1 MYVRGV
7 LWRLATKVAIR
18 LGARNPLIFTMLA
31 RRCRA
36 YGTTL
41 RVRDEGLEIVQGER
55 VVRLAAGDIQWVPTI
70 AQSFKTY
77 HGAVVPE
84 QQGEYLVV
92 DYSQT
97 RPQRY
102 ARSGLVFEMSGV
114 PEEPDAIEAY
124 FRWYRPSPGEVVFDV
139 GANCGVS
146 TYYLSHCVGPTG
158 RVYAFEPDP
167 LTYELL
173 LRSIAAH
180 GLCNVVPLHF
190 ALAGTTGRA
199 TFHAEGTINSKLAR
213 ASLRHTT
220 GKVMDVETISLAD
233 ACNRFGTPTF
243 IKLDI
248 EGAEIEVLEAC
259 KPFLREH
266 PVHLAI
272 DTSHWVHGRLTAKP
286 VEAIL
291 KECGYETSSSA
302 ECGCFMTTWGR
313 PRRPGL

>member
-18 LGARNPLIFTMLA
+18 LGARNPLIFAMLA

-41 RVRDEGLEIVQGER
+41 RLRDEGLEIVQGKR
-55 VVRLAAGDIQWVPTI
+55 VVRLAPDDFHWVPSI
-70 AQSFKTY
+70 AQSFKAY
-77 HGAVVPE
+77 HASVIPE

-97 RPQRY
+97 RPQCY
-102 ARSGLVFEMSGV
+102 ARSGLVFVISGV
-114 PEEPDAIEAY
+114 PEEPDAIEDY
-124 FRWYRPSPGEVVFDV
+124 FRWYRPSLGEVVFDG

-167 LTYELL
+167 LTHELL
-173 LRSIAAH
+173 LKNIAEH

-190 ALAGTTGRA
+190 ALAGTTGTA
-199 TFHAEGTINSKLAR
+199 TFHAEGTTASKLAR
-213 ASLRHTT
+213 SGSRHTT
-220 GKVMDVETISLAD
+220 GNVIAVETISLTD
-233 ACNRFGTPTF
+233 ACNRFGTPNF

-248 EGAEIEVLEAC
+248 EGAEVEVLEAC

-266 PVHLAI
+266 PVHLAV
-272 DTSHWVHGRLTAKP
+272 DTNHWVHGSLTAAP

-291 KECGYETSSSA
+291 QDCGYEASSSA
-302 ECGCFMTTWGR
+302 DCGFMTTWGR